1 MPEKERARDS
11 PTGREEGVHKGAG
24 SSGQK
29 GVKQANSGSVTE
41 GRGALAGGGEVV
53 YVHPGASRKK
63 KERQRETS
71 RSRFGKK
78 QKSILFD
85 KVENLNI

>member
-53 YVHPGASRKK
+53 YVHPGASPQEKRKTERDFEKPVWK
-63 KERQRETS
+63 KTKIN
-71 RSRFGKK
+71 F
-78 QKSILFD
+78 
-85 KVENLNI
+85 V